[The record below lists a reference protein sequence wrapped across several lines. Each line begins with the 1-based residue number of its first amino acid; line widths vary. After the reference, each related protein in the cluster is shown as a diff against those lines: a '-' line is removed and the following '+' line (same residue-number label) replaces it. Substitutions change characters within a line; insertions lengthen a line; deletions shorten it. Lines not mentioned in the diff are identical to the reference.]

1 MNGVIKATLAQAT
14 RFGHLL
20 VLLATFAL
28 AVIIGQSSP
37 NRINGYNYYTQIDLL
52 QGCDP
57 NDGDSCIYRQLI
69 YRASFSLALLF
80 FLLALLVIPSDYVN
94 KSFWVPKF
102 GFAIGLFIA
111 FWWGE
116 NNFFSGWSEFARVVS
131 FFWLI
136 VQGLLLI
143 DFSHDAHDILMTE
156 RTNGDGE
163 DATPYRL
170 YLVVSFCCYFL
181 AVLGLVYL
189 FMNYTGCGL
198 GMFFVILTL
207 VVGVITSIVSMLN
220 QVNKGIL
227 TPGIVFAYS
236 VFMCWYALLSH
247 PDEDCNPTADSNN
260 GQQNGAMAVVCVV
273 SFVILIYCVSNG
285 TKILNIFNPNGEG
298 VMMSYQDNPTSGYRA
313 NLHNTLRGDNV
324 TTTQPASGD
333 AESNQVASTTDSG
346 VAGSSSADGAANGPD
361 SSGTAHER
369 FFFHVLLFLATC
381 YCTMILTS
389 WGQTNGAPAAE
400 GSGRQQRESMWLII
414 VSQWVFLLLYI
425 RVLQVSYNNNAEA

>member
-1 MNGVIKATLAQAT
+1 MGGFMSCIALNACECAGCMACACMNGVIKATLAQAT

-227 TPGIVFAYS
+227 TPGI
-236 VFMCWYALLSH
+236 
-247 PDEDCNPTADSNN
+247 
-260 GQQNGAMAVVCVV
+260 
-273 SFVILIYCVSNG
+273 
-285 TKILNIFNPNGEG
+285 GEG